1 MLYTLLTPAASDGAS
16 ESSTTIDSSN
26 PMDNSSVLGSDSTT
40 TSEGSSSTSTSTDN
54 TTPVGCFSTTEQTI
68 KTLVGWGL
76 IIALL
81 MWFYFSN
88 KKRMKQ
94 QQEYIDRRNNIKPG
108 NKVMTIG
115 GITGTVVEVN
125 PDDNTF
131 VLETGSEEMGK
142 SYLRFDKAAIHDS
155 DAIAQE
161 PVETPVEEVP
171 VETPA
176 QDAEADE
183 LFDEAN
189 KPEPEETAEEAPA
202 TEAEETEEVKD
213 EE

>member
-26 PMDNSSVLGSDSTT
+26 PMDNSSVLGNDSTT
-40 TSEGSSSTSTSTDN
+40 TSEASSSTSTSPSDS
-54 TTPVGCFSTTEQTI
+54 TPVGCFSTTEQTI

-161 PVETPVEEVP
+161 PVETP
-171 VETPA
+171 A

-189 KPEPEETAEEAPA
+189 KPEPEENAEEAPA

>member
-1 MLYTLLTPAASDGAS
+1 MLYTLLTPAASDGVP
-16 ESSTTIDSSN
+16 ESSTPIDSSN
-26 PMDNSSVLGSDSTT
+26 PMDNSSVLGNDSTT
-40 TSEGSSSTSTSTDN
+40 TSEASSSTSTSTDD

-171 VETPA
+171 VETSA

-189 KPEPEETAEEAPA
+189 KPEPEENAEEAPA

>member
-1 MLYTLLTPAASDGAS
+1 MLYTLLTPAASDGVP
-16 ESSTTIDSSN
+16 ESSTPIDSSN

-40 TSEGSSSTSTSTDN
+40 TSEASSGTSTSTDN
-54 TTPVGCFSTTEQTI
+54 TTPVGCFSSTEQTI

-189 KPEPEETAEEAPA
+189 KPEPEETAGEAPA

>member
-1 MLYTLLTPAASDGAS
+1 
-16 ESSTTIDSSN
+16 
-26 PMDNSSVLGSDSTT
+26 
-40 TSEGSSSTSTSTDN
+40 
-54 TTPVGCFSTTEQTI
+54 
-68 KTLVGWGL
+68 
-76 IIALL
+76 
-81 MWFYFSN
+81 
-88 KKRMKQ
+88 
-94 QQEYIDRRNNIKPG
+94 
-108 NKVMTIG
+108 MTIG

-131 VLETGSEEMGK
+131 VLETGSDELGK

-171 VETPA
+171 AETPA

-189 KPEPEETAEEAPA
+189 KPEPEETAGEAPA